1 MVSDIELAPFEFL
14 EIEHNSSL
22 YDSSVTL
29 RDRVLRAPLNLTFSK
44 EELQSEFDQH
54 HLAAVASNTV
64 IGILILVPNG
74 DTVKMRQ
81 VAVHPDF
88 RGKGVGEQLVRYSEQ
103 VARNLGFKLMT
114 LHARLVARDFYL
126 KLKYE
131 TDDVLFEEVGIPHV
145 RMWKKLV

>member
-1 MVSDIELAPFEFL
+1 MINVQCT
-14 EIEHNSSL
+14 EIAFQSPL
-22 YDSSVTL
+22 YRDSVQL
-29 RDRVLRAPLNLTFSK
+29 RDAVLRAPLGLRFSQSDLD
-44 EELQSEFDQH
+44 EEVNQL
-54 HLAAVASNTV
+54 HLAAFHQDQLIA
-64 IGILILVPNG
+64 ILILVSG
-74 DTVKMRQ
+74 EGFIKMRQ

-131 TDDVLFEEVGIPHV
+131 TDGILFEEVGIPHV
-145 RMWKKLV
+145 RMWKKLG